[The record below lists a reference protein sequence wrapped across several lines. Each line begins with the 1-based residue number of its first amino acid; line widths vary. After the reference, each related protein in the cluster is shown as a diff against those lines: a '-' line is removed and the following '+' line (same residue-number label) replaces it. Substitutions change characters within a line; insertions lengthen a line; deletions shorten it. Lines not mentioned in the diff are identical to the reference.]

1 MVCIGRVLFHQFL
14 LKKMGLMEIKKR
26 DGSTEIYMS
35 EKVVVS
41 AVKSG
46 APYEVAREIAS
57 SLSERS
63 EATMKSSEIREYVLA
78 ELRSKGAASAAD
90 SWESY
95 DKKK

>member
-1 MVCIGRVLFHQFL
+1 
-14 LKKMGLMEIKKR
+14 MGLMEIKKR

-41 AVKSG
+41 AVKCG
-46 APYEVAREIAS
+46 APYEIAREIAG

-63 EATMKSSEIREYVLA
+63 EATMKSSEIREYVLT

-90 SWESY
+90 SWEAY
-95 DKKK
+95 DKKRKS